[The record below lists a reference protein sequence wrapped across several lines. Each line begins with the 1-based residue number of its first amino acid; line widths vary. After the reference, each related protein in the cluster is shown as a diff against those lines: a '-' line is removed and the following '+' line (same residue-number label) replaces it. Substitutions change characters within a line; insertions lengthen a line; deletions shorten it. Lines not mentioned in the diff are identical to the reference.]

1 MSPNPHFSPVRLSSS
16 DSCLLSI
23 RYDNLLTMSSLQ
35 TALDAFI
42 ASIPLLTTCRAC
54 PCESRGAGSGRN
66 PAGGYRRANRLSCR
80 FVSLVFLMRSVPGA
94 PPTGTLRVSKSVPDG
109 FVPPAGTCSLRPS
122 PCLQPAEPAP
132 AKAGGQALGATLRA
146 AVAVQI
152 VCPDNLS
159 LNHSYGYAFGRRHPL
174 RAQICQEQIW
184 TSAGRPVRHG
194 GRTSKIRRDHRI
206 NW

>member
-1 MSPNPHFSPVRLSSS
+1 MTVCKDNFCTQVRQTASPHFSPVRLSSS

-23 RYDNLLTMSSLQ
+23 RYDNLLTISTYH

-42 ASIPLLTTCRAC
+42 APFPLLTTCRAC

-66 PAGGYRRANRLSCR
+66 PAGSLRRANRLSCR
-80 FVSLVFLMRSVPGA
+80 FVSLVFL
-94 PPTGTLRVSKSVPDG
+94 
-109 FVPPAGTCSLRPS
+109 PPAGTCSLRPS

-159 LNHSYGYAFGRRHPL
+159 LNQNYCYAFGPRIKYGAGSGTRWRHK
-174 RAQICQEQIW
+174 
-184 TSAGRPVRHG
+184 SARSRFGRPQDALCAMDGAHQK
-194 GRTSKIRRDHRI
+194 S
-206 NW
+206 

>member
-1 MSPNPHFSPVRLSSS
+1 MS
-16 DSCLLSI
+16 
-23 RYDNLLTMSSLQ
+23 YGNLLTMSSIQ

-66 PAGGYRRANRLSCR
+66 PAGSYRCANRLSCR
-80 FVSLVFLMRSVPGA
+80 FVSLVFMMRSVPGA

-132 AKAGGQALGATLRA
+132 AKAGGQALGATLPGADLDVRRTPCA
-146 AVAVQI
+146 PWKVHIKNPAR
-152 VCPDNLS
+152 S
-159 LNHSYGYAFGRRHPL
+159 SYQL
-174 RAQICQEQIW
+174 
-184 TSAGRPVRHG
+184 VRNTG
-194 GRTSKIRRDHRI
+194 
-206 NW
+206 